1 MKKNFFL
8 PLGQKNIR
16 HKKTDK
22 ILFLSY
28 LRFFNYWI
36 TRSFFIIQAI
46 GLQKNISMPQY
57 FSFFVPKIQE
67 FDRGDN
73 RQKGVSVV
81 IAFFIML
88 IILAVVLSISTI
100 LTNEIKIISGLGNS
114 VVSYYAVD
122 SGIEKTLYFDRK
134 QILAGSNRGFCNICN
149 SCNDSE
155 GGIPDDYHCNGLAPN
170 FTFDDCTLTPFQ
182 EPSPLAPPSCDV
194 VNCRNCR
201 LDYTSSWAGD
211 NYTISATTPDVGT
224 PNFNMSVQGSYK
236 DIQRKI
242 ELH

>member
-100 LTNEIKIISGLGNS
+100 LTN
-114 VVSYYAVD
+114 
-122 SGIEKTLYFDRK
+122 
-134 QILAGSNRGFCNICN
+134 
-149 SCNDSE
+149 
-155 GGIPDDYHCNGLAPN
+155 
-170 FTFDDCTLTPFQ
+170 
-182 EPSPLAPPSCDV
+182 
-194 VNCRNCR
+194 
-201 LDYTSSWAGD
+201 
-211 NYTISATTPDVGT
+211 
-224 PNFNMSVQGSYK
+224 
-236 DIQRKI
+236 
-242 ELH
+242 